1 MGKPRSPKGRAKL
14 AHQRLA
20 AEYEAVVELDH
31 RNPFELLVAT
41 ILSAQCTDARV
52 NMVTPALFDR
62 YPSAQALA
70 GADETELQ
78 EMVRS
83 TGFYKNKARSLLGM
97 ARALLDNHGGE
108 VPTGIDELAALPGVG
123 RKTGNLIRTV
133 SFDLPG
139 LPVDTHVRRV
149 AQRLGLTTLQDPD
162 KIEAEL
168 NPMVPV
174 GERGDF
180 ALRLILHGRRVCFA
194 KKPACD
200 DCVLNDFC
208 PSAFESP

>member
-70 GADETELQ
+70 GAMGPPSLDDLANFDF
-78 EMVRS
+78 S
-83 TGFYKNKARSLLGM
+83 DDGFEDPLGIAQSWEEKHGRKAPR
-97 ARALLDNHGGE
+97 GGE
-108 VPTGIDELAALPGVG
+108 G
-123 RKTGNLIRTV
+123 
-133 SFDLPG
+133 
-139 LPVDTHVRRV
+139 
-149 AQRLGLTTLQDPD
+149 
-162 KIEAEL
+162 
-168 NPMVPV
+168 
-174 GERGDF
+174 GEGQSE
-180 ALRLILHGRRVCFA
+180 GGT
-194 KKPACD
+194 P
-200 DCVLNDFC
+200 
-208 PSAFESP
+208 